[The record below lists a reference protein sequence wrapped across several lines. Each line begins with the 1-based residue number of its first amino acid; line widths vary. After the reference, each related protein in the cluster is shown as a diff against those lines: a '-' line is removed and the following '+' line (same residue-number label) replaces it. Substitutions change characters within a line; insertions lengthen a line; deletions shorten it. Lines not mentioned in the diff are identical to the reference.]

1 MNSQTEKS
9 VFPIKTWVIGT
20 DKTDLISSL
29 CPDKQSENS
38 ESYLLIADK
47 TQNLSYLFTFYLTDD
62 PPNIQSSK
70 KDQFESGFCILLL
83 FCSSQKTSFET
94 IKSIY
99 SQIIIS
105 NSLQKQ
111 GFLMLLDVKNSEE
124 QKQIPSSL
132 AEAFASEN
140 GMFYLEISLGLP
152 KKNLELLQKIMR
164 IRASHLQRKEPK
176 DSKLAKTQRKSPINL
191 SPEENSYDLPLK
203 TPQFTKELMVLS
215 KEKLQIN
222 KQNPVI
228 KPLSQTISSQISVP
242 EVPSY
247 SKAQSQTQ
255 VPSFTQP
262 PSYMQAPSYTQA
274 PSYSQ
279 SHKLKENTADIKE
292 FVKKKDAFIPVFE
305 TSLTERSPK
314 KKREVLLVSGSNYG
328 KSKKKAQRSFY
339 EAGKENIRDLGIIEI
354 ELEGDVLCRIPLLAE
369 DDAFS
374 IVDRLMK
381 LVDQQWGAQK
391 VKKMAM
397 LVENAVNEHIDSM
410 VNKEI

>member
-1 MNSQTEKS
+1 MSSQTEKI

-20 DKTDLISSL
+20 DKIELISSL

-47 TQNLSYLFTFYLTDD
+47 TQNLSYLFTFDTSDD

-70 KDQFESGFCILLL
+70 QDPFDSGFCILLL
-83 FCSSQKTSFET
+83 FCSSQKTSFES

-124 QKQIPSSL
+124 EKQIPSTL

-176 DSKLAKTQRKSPINL
+176 DPKLPKVQKKPPIDL
-191 SPEENSYDLPLK
+191 SPQENPYDLPLK
-203 TPQFTKELMVLS
+203 TPQFTKELMLLS

-222 KQNPVI
+222 KQNPTL
-228 KPLSQTISSQISVP
+228 KPLSQTISSQISAP
-242 EVPSY
+242 DIPSY
-247 SKAQSQTQ
+247 TQ
-255 VPSFTQP
+255 VPSFTKA
-262 PSYMQAPSYTQA
+262 PSYTQAPFYTQTPSYTQA
-274 PSYSQ
+274 PSYTQ
-279 SHKLKENTADIKE
+279 THKLKEKTTDIKE
-292 FVKKKDAFIPVFE
+292 FVKKKDALIPVFE
-305 TSLTERSPK
+305 TSLNEPSPK
-314 KKREVLLVSGSNYG
+314 KKPDVLLVSGSNKG
-328 KSKKKAQRSFY
+328 KSKKKAHRSFY
-339 EAGKENIRDLGIIEI
+339 EAEKKYIRDLGVIEI

-381 LVDQQWGAQK
+381 LVDQQWGVQK

-397 LVENAVNEHIDSM
+397 LVENAVNEHIDAL
-410 VNKEI
+410 VN